1 MSAERQ
7 ILSGIAASPGVA
19 VGRVCVVD
27 RSHVYVPRRY
37 VSRDQL
43 GSEEKRLHEAIEASR
58 MELEN
63 IRARIGSLAENR
75 LLLDAQLLMH
85 RDELL
90 IDGAI
95 ELLRERSINAEWALA
110 QVIARIAGRMR
121 EANEEYF
128 RERAVD
134 IEHVGQRIQHKLVG
148 GDMMLPQV
156 GPDTVIVADDLG
168 PADAAQLLRS
178 MAGGIA
184 IDLGSASSHTA
195 ILARALHIP
204 AVVGVRNL
212 SSLVADDDLVIVDA
226 FRGEVIL
233 SPSEEE
239 LRLAR
244 SRGERYRTFTQGLR
258 ERAGPSVQT
267 RDGTQ
272 IVLDANVE
280 VPPEAGLA
288 LSSGASGIGLYRT
301 EFLYLDRSTAPNEEE
316 QTRIYRDVAQVLA
329 PRPVVFRTFDMG
341 GDRLHGFGLAMARGA
356 SRSDPSAARADAS
369 PARGTSRGDLF
380 LSRGTGRFDR
390 DSDLLN
396 PALGL
401 RALRLGLA
409 HPELLI
415 TQLRAMLRASE
426 LGNVRIMFPLV
437 TSLEELRN
445 ARTFLTDVRRALES
459 EGVTLGEV
467 KVGCMIEVPSAAL
480 TAASLAKEC
489 DFFSVGTND
498 LVQYTVAVDRS
509 NPRVA
514 HLGNPLHPAVLR
526 LLEMTVRAGRAQQ
539 IDVSMCG
546 GMAADLIALPVVLG
560 LGYEHLSVDIGYLPL
575 TRACIE
581 RVDLAVAREVAAL
594 ALECGT
600 AEEVRALVMRYF
612 RADLAELWEEQG
624 LIAVP

>member
-1 MSAERQ
+1 MNAERQ
-7 ILSGIAASPGVA
+7 VLSGIGASPGVA

-43 GSEEKRLHEAIEASR
+43 RSEEKRLHAAIEASR
-58 MELEN
+58 KELES

-121 EANEEYF
+121 QASEEYF

-134 IEHVGQRIQHKLVG
+134 IEHVGERIQRKLVG

-239 LRLAR
+239 LASAR
-244 SRGERYRTFTQGLR
+244 SRGERYRSFTQELR
-258 ERAGPSVQT
+258 ERAGPGVET
-267 RDGTQ
+267 RDGVP

-280 VPPEAGLA
+280 VPQEAGLA

-301 EFLYLDRSTAPNEEE
+301 EFLYLDRGKAPSERE
-316 QTRIYRDVAQVLA
+316 QAKIYRDVAEVLA

-341 GDRLHGFGLAMARGA
+341 GDRLHGLGPSVARGEFA
-356 SRSDPSAARADAS
+356 NA
-369 PARGTSRGDLF
+369 
-380 LSRGTGRFDR
+380 RGTGRFDR

-415 TQLRAMLRASE
+415 AQLRAMLRASE
-426 LGNVRIMFPLV
+426 LENVRIMFPLV
-437 TSLEELRN
+437 TSVEELRN
-445 ARTFLTDVRRALES
+445 ARSVVSEVQRALEA
-459 EGVTLGEV
+459 EGVPMGQI

-480 TAASLAKEC
+480 TADSLAKEC

-498 LVQYTVAVDRS
+498 LVQYALAVDRA

-514 HLGNPLHPAVLR
+514 HLGSPLHPAVLR
-526 LLEMTVRAGRAQQ
+526 LLEMTVRAGKAQN
-539 IDVSMCG
+539 IDVAMCG
-546 GMAADLIALPVVLG
+546 GMASDLVALPVVLG
-560 LGYEHLSVDIGYLPL
+560 LGYEHLSVDVGYLPL

-581 RVDLAVAREVAAL
+581 RVDMALARKVAAL
-594 ALECGT
+594 ALACGT
-600 AEEVRALVMRYF
+600 AEEVRALVMQFF
-612 RADLAELWEEQG
+612 RDDLVELWQEQG
-624 LIAVP
+624 LLGSS

>member
-1 MSAERQ
+1 
-7 ILSGIAASPGVA
+7 
-19 VGRVCVVD
+19 
-27 RSHVYVPRRY
+27 
-37 VSRDQL
+37 
-43 GSEEKRLHEAIEASR
+43 
-58 MELEN
+58 
-63 IRARIGSLAENR
+63 
-75 LLLDAQLLMH
+75 
-85 RDELL
+85 
-90 IDGAI
+90 
-95 ELLRERSINAEWALA
+95 
-110 QVIARIAGRMR
+110 
-121 EANEEYF
+121 
-128 RERAVD
+128 
-134 IEHVGQRIQHKLVG
+134 
-148 GDMMLPQV
+148 
-156 GPDTVIVADDLG
+156 VADDLG

-178 MAGGIA
+178 LAGGIA

-212 SSLVADDDLVIVDA
+212 STLVADDDLVIVDA

-233 SPSEEE
+233 SPSEDE
-239 LRLAR
+239 LESAR
-244 SRGERYRTFTQGLR
+244 SRGERYRSFTQALR
-258 ERAGPSVQT
+258 ERVGPGVQT
-267 RDGTQ
+267 RDGTP

-280 VPPEAGLA
+280 VPQEAALA
-288 LSSGASGIGLYRT
+288 LAAGASGIGLYRT
-301 EFLYLDRSTAPNEEE
+301 EFLYLDRSSAPDEAE
-316 QTRIYRDVAQVLA
+316 QTRIYRDVAEVLA

-341 GDRLHGFGLAMARGA
+341 GDRLHGFGLSVARG
-356 SRSDPSAARADAS
+356 S
-369 PARGTSRGDLF
+369 SRGDF
-380 LSRGTGRFDR
+380 SSARGTGRFDR

-437 TSLEELRN
+437 TSVHELRN
-445 ARTFLTDVRRALES
+445 ARAFVSDVRKELVA
-459 EGVTLGEV
+459 EGVAIGEV

-480 TAASLAKEC
+480 TAESLAKEC

-498 LVQYTVAVDRS
+498 LVQYALAVDRS

-514 HLGNPLHPAVLR
+514 HLGSPLHPAVLR
-526 LLEMTVRAGRAQQ
+526 LLEMTVRAGKSQR
-539 IDVSMCG
+539 IDVAMCG

-581 RVDLAVAREVAAL
+581 RVDMTRASKVAAL

-600 AEEVRALVMRYF
+600 AEEVRDLVVKFF
-612 RADLAELWEEQG
+612 RDDLAELWNEQG
-624 LIAVP
+624 LITES

>member
-1 MSAERQ
+1 
-7 ILSGIAASPGVA
+7 
-19 VGRVCVVD
+19 
-27 RSHVYVPRRY
+27 
-37 VSRDQL
+37 
-43 GSEEKRLHEAIEASR
+43 

-121 EANEEYF
+121 QANEEYF

-148 GDMMLPQV
+148 GDMMLPPV

-178 MAGGIA
+178 LAGGIA

-212 SSLVADDDLVIVDA
+212 SNLVADDDLVIVDA

-239 LRLAR
+239 LESAR
-244 SRGERYRTFTQGLR
+244 SRGDRYRSFTQALR
-258 ERAGPSVQT
+258 ERAGPGVQT
-267 RDGTQ
+267 RDGVP

-280 VPPEAGLA
+280 VPQEAALA

-301 EFLYLDRSTAPNEEE
+301 EFLYLDRTSAPNEAE
-316 QTRIYRDVAQVLA
+316 QTRIYRDVAEVLA

-341 GDRLHGFGLAMARGA
+341 GDRLHGFGLSVARG
-356 SRSDPSAARADAS
+356 S
-369 PARGTSRGDLF
+369 SRGDF
-380 LSRGTGRFDR
+380 SSSRGTGRFDR

-437 TSLEELRN
+437 TSVHELRN
-445 ARTFLTDVRRALES
+445 ARAFVSDVQKELLA
-459 EGVTLGEV
+459 EGVPVGEV

-480 TAASLAKEC
+480 TAESLAKEC

-498 LVQYTVAVDRS
+498 LVQYALAVDRS

-514 HLGNPLHPAVLR
+514 HLGSPLHPAVLR
-526 LLEMTVRAGRAQQ
+526 LLEMTVRAAKSQR
-539 IDVSMCG
+539 IDVAMCG
-546 GMAADLIALPVVLG
+546 GMAADIIALPVVLG

-581 RVDLAVAREVAAL
+581 RVDMDLARKVAGL

-600 AEEVRALVMRYF
+600 AEEVRALVVEFF
-612 RADLAELWEEQG
+612 RADLSELWHEQG
-624 LIAVP
+624 LITDS